1 MSENI
6 NLETVQETMLISLW
20 GRAKFSRLY
29 PELLDDPE
37 AVKIIEKVDYDFSR
51 VEQGFDEYGGIAYW
65 QQRRADVFWAGQSC
79 ETDIEMV

>member
-6 NLETVQETMLISLW
+6 NLQTVQETMLISLW

-37 AVKIIEKVDYDFSR
+37 AVEIIKKGYYSGYSR
-51 VEQGFDEYGGIAYW
+51 LTEY
-65 QQRRADVFWAGQSC
+65 
-79 ETDIEMV
+79 